1 MHYAVKWAATQG
13 CPYIYSSGAGEL
25 SQLMQWVLHSPSQRP
40 LPFWYD
46 SQNAQRKQNGESS
59 ILNAYSSA
67 PLELI
72 VDFIF
77 SKFVILPHFPT
88 SDNAWSSS
96 QTAIP
101 AFVISAEF
109 DQNDFP
115 CPFAILAVT
124 FLLIN
129 ARFSGRASSLS
140 PLSVTTM

>member
-1 MHYAVKWAATQG
+1 MHYAVKLAATQG
-13 CPYIYSSGAGEL
+13 RPYIYSSGTGEL
-25 SQLMQWVLHSPSQRP
+25 SQFMQWVLHSPSQRP
-40 LPFWYD
+40 SPFWSD

-67 PLELI
+67 PIELI

-109 DQNDFP
+109 DQNDFS
-115 CPFAILAVT
+115 CPFAILAAT